1 MKESKIAILGGGN
14 IGLAIMNGLTESKI
28 YSPQNISITRK
39 NIESLLYLKRQ
50 RINVTSDNIY
60 SVKKSSIILIAVQ
73 PQQINGI
80 LDDIKGYI
88 KPEVHTVISVV
99 SGATISAIK
108 KRLPEGTAVVRAM
121 PNTAIALKES
131 MTCLSSEAGNDK
143 ALKHAV
149 EIFNAV
155 GKTMIINEEL
165 MIPATALC
173 ACGIAFFLR
182 AIRAA
187 SQGGIEIGF
196 HSEEALLM
204 ASQTAKGA
212 ATLLLNMKSHPESE
226 VDKVTTPRGC
236 TISGLNQM

>member
-1 MKESKIAILGGGN
+1 MNESKIAILGGGN

-39 NIESLLYLKRQ
+39 NIEPLLYLKKQ
-50 RINVTSDNIY
+50 KINVTSDNIS

-80 LDDIKGYI
+80 LDEIKGYI
-88 KPEVHTVISVV
+88 KPNIHTVISVV

-108 KRLPEGTAVVRAM
+108 KRLPAGTAVVRAM

-131 MTCLSSEAGNDK
+131 MTCLSSEGGNDK

-155 GKTMIINEEL
+155 GKKMIINDEL
-165 MIPATALC
+165 MIPETAL
-173 ACGIAFFLR
+173 
-182 AIRAA
+182 
-187 SQGGIEIGF
+187 
-196 HSEEALLM
+196 
-204 ASQTAKGA
+204 
-212 ATLLLNMKSHPESE
+212 
-226 VDKVTTPRGC
+226 
-236 TISGLNQM
+236 